1 MHRHIAL
8 AALFICAAAHTALAA
23 DPARCRDLNRR
34 YETGKSEMTAI
45 EVSLTLFAAADRNC
59 VELAT
64 RLLDHGASVDAR
76 DRLGARPLSHAA
88 RAGHLEMVDLLL
100 QRGAP
105 INERNLAGGTAL
117 YEAAERGQAA
127 VVQRLIDKGADADLR
142 GRSGISLVAAAAYA
156 GRAALVKLL
165 LAHGADGRT
174 PDDTGKPP
182 IIYAAA
188 GGQLDIVKQLLAL
201 NIDVNARYAN
211 DLTVLMWAAGPDEK
225 VGEAQALE
233 VVSCLLDAGA
243 HIDDRD
249 ARGRT
254 ALMISAEG
262 NRAEIAK
269 LLLAHGADPAL
280 TDKAGKRA
288 ADLTVQSALRE
299 TLTPR

>member
-1 MHRHIAL
+1 
-8 AALFICAAAHTALAA
+8 
-23 DPARCRDLNRR
+23 
-34 YETGKSEMTAI
+34 
-45 EVSLTLFAAADRNC
+45 
-59 VELAT
+59 
-64 RLLDHGASVDAR
+64 
-76 DRLGARPLSHAA
+76 
-88 RAGHLEMVDLLL
+88 MVDLLL

-105 INERNLAGGTAL
+105 INERNIAGGTAL
-117 YEAAERGQAA
+117 YEAAERGQAT
-127 VVQRLIDKGADADLR
+127 VVQRLIDKGADLDLK
-142 GRSGISLVAAAAYA
+142 GRSGISPVAAAAYA

-211 DLTVLMWAAGPDEK
+211 NLTVLMWAAGPDEN

-233 VVSCLLDAGA
+233 VVSCLIDAGA

-262 NRAEIAK
+262 NRSEIAK
-269 LLLAHGADPAL
+269 LLLAHGADPAIK
-280 TDKAGKRA
+280 DKAGKRA
-288 ADLTVQSALRE
+288 ADLTVLSALRE

>member
-8 AALFICAAAHTALAA
+8 AALLVFAAAHTALAS

-76 DRLGARPLSHAA
+76 DRLGSRPLSHAA
-88 RAGHLEMVDLLL
+88 RSGHLEMVDLLL

-105 INERNLAGGTAL
+105 INERNIAGGTAL

-127 VVQRLIDKGADADLR
+127 VVQRLIDKGADADLK
-142 GRSGISLVAAAAYA
+142 GRSGISPVAAAAYA
-156 GRAALVKLL
+156 GRAALVKML

-174 PDDTGKPP
+174 ADDTGKPP

-211 DLTVLMWAAGPDEK
+211 NLTVLMWAAGPDEN

-233 VVSCLLDAGA
+233 VVSCLIDAGA

-262 NRAEIAK
+262 NRPEIAK
-269 LLLAHGADPAL
+269 LLLAHGADPAIK
-280 TDKAGKRA
+280 DKAGKRA

>member
-1 MHRHIAL
+1 L
-8 AALFICAAAHTALAA
+8 AALLVFAAAHTALAA

-45 EVSLTLFAAADRNC
+45 EVSLTLFATADRNC

-76 DRLGARPLSHAA
+76 DRLGSRPLSHAA
-88 RAGHLEMVDLLL
+88 RSGHLEMVDLLL

-105 INERNLAGGTAL
+105 INERNIAGGTAL
-117 YEAAERGQAA
+117 YEAAERGQAT
-127 VVQRLIDKGADADLR
+127 VVQRLIDKGADLDLK
-142 GRSGISLVAAAAYA
+142 GRSGISPVAAAAYA
-156 GRAALVKLL
+156 GRAALVKML

-174 PDDTGKPP
+174 ADDTGKPP

-211 DLTVLMWAAGPDEK
+211 NLTVLMWAAGPDEN

-233 VVSCLLDAGA
+233 VVSCLIDAGA

-262 NRAEIAK
+262 NRPEIAK
-269 LLLAHGADPAL
+269 LLLAHGADPAIK
-280 TDKAGKRA
+280 DKAGKRA